1 MQETL
6 LSDVISSRV
15 LWSSVGSTRKLSSTL
30 SLSLADQ
37 AGFSSLSPFS
47 SLPSLRSSL
56 EEVTASGSLPS
67 TPTKQC
73 ELLDEGNFEE
83 EDRI

>member
-6 LSDVISSRV
+6 LSDVISSRD
-15 LWSSVGSTRKLSSTL
+15 WSLSVGSTRKLSSTL
-30 SLSLADQ
+30 SESLADQ
-37 AGFSSLSPFS
+37 AGFSSLSPS
-47 SLPSLRSSL
+47 SSSPSLPLSL
-56 EEVTASGSLPS
+56 EVVTASGSLPS